1 MAMRGINRARANPAL
16 ALIFTGLVY
25 LLLGASPLA
34 LAEGASSAPL
44 AFSRSGG
51 LDNTRFAGPFIVEGE
66 KDPPDEIFTFKNGKF
81 HSASCLEW
89 GFTPAPYW
97 TRRDADGL
105 HFLAELESPEH
116 GTMRYQG
123 VFDGKKLK
131 ATALWRKERW
141 YWTLERVYRGDMT
154 KVDTKVG
161 N

>member
-1 MAMRGINRARANPAL
+1 MARPRISRARGNRAMAPLFAGILCLLLAAGPPAL
-16 ALIFTGLVY
+16 AQG
-25 LLLGASPLA
+25 S
-34 LAEGASSAPL
+34 SSAMSSVPG
-44 AFSRSGG
+44 SNG
-51 LDNTRFAGPFIVEGE
+51 LDNSRFVGPFFVEGE
-66 KDPPDEIFTFKNGKF
+66 KDPPDETFTFENGKF

-123 VFDGKKLK
+123 VFDGKTLK

-141 YWTLERVYRGDMT
+141 YWTLEREYRGHLT
-154 KVDTKVG
+154 RVE